1 MFSFAI
7 QRQQILLYFILGL
20 VLLNLESI
28 YAQDQFTIDSVSPAD
43 GATGVS
49 VSSVVTVTFNESVD
63 ASTVNNSTFT
73 VEAGNLSIP
82 GTLTVSVDGKTAT
95 FDATPD
101 LSPNTKYTATIDTA
115 VKALSGSLL
124 AKNQSW
130 SFTTGSVSVSP
141 TSTIQGFADPNLI
154 LYFIFIVAAAMVIPL
169 VIDMFLA
176 NFRLRKT
183 TGDRGYGTPVGMD
196 GLYRTLMTF
205 GIILLLGMV
214 IFYVLWLLTQNIRN
228 EASQPLLNI
237 LQNLSTILGTA
248 LATIIAFYF
257 GMRGSAA
264 SVEAATKLAQQQPE
278 KPGPPATGP
287 IPEKPLAAARET
299 RTTGYGSNTRKAIAA
314 ARETRTT
321 GYGSNTTRTIEE
333 ARETRTT
340 GYGSNTTRT
349 IEEARET
356 RTTGY
361 GSNTTRTIAAA
372 RETRTTG
379 YGSNTTRTIAAARET
394 RTTGYGSNTTRTI
407 EEARETRTTGYGSN
421 TTRTIEEAKETRTTR
436 ARRDKIKNIRIIQY
450 AMDIMS

>member
-1 MFSFAI
+1 MFSFAFR
-7 QRQQILLYFILGL
+7 RQQILLFFILGF
-20 VLLNLESI
+20 VLLSL
-28 YAQDQFTIDSVSPAD
+28 QWDLCTRPFTIDSVSPAD

-63 ASTVNNSTFT
+63 ASTVNNSTFI
-73 VEAGNLSIP
+73 VEAGNINIP
-82 GTLTVSVDGKTAT
+82 GALTVSVDGKTAT

-101 LSPNTKYTATIDTA
+101 LSPNTKYAATIDTA

-141 TSTIQGFADPNLI
+141 TYTIQGFADPNLI
-154 LYFIFIVAAAMVIPL
+154 LYFIFIVAASMVIPL

-183 TGDRGYGTPVGMD
+183 TGDRGYGTPVGME

-257 GMRGSAA
+257 GMRGSAT
-264 SVEAATKLAQQQPE
+264 SVETATELAQQKSKQQE
-278 KPGPPATGP
+278 QQQKEEQQTGLIKGPSGAGAQQKEEQQTGLIKGP
-287 IPEKPLAAARET
+287 SGAGAQQKEEQQ
-299 RTTGYGSNTRKAIAA
+299 TGL
-314 ARETRTT
+314 
-321 GYGSNTTRTIEE
+321 
-333 ARETRTT
+333 
-340 GYGSNTTRT
+340 
-349 IEEARET
+349 
-356 RTTGY
+356 
-361 GSNTTRTIAAA
+361 
-372 RETRTTG
+372 
-379 YGSNTTRTIAAARET
+379 
-394 RTTGYGSNTTRTI
+394 
-407 EEARETRTTGYGSN
+407 
-421 TTRTIEEAKETRTTR
+421 
-436 ARRDKIKNIRIIQY
+436 IKGPSGAGAQQK
-450 AMDIMS
+450 